1 MAVLCGIPTIQYLA
15 GSTPLSVH
23 KLLTSRIRRGLVSC
37 DSIVDGDWLPVTE
50 WCQHYLPC
58 CQPMSDVAENL
69 RFLYRVYRPGE

>member
-50 WCQHYLPC
+50 
-58 CQPMSDVAENL
+58 
-69 RFLYRVYRPGE
+69 